1 MRQANISTSII
12 KAALRQSKFQNT
24 ARGFN
29 PHIKS
34 EQSLAVLWQ
43 LKSGCCQFNFHLK
56 QLKNISEPPQAT
68 RPLNSGFCVS
78 ILRSRPCYKQFC
90 DNYCR
95 RVMSS
100 RSSAVPLRIGFAA
113 DCGITRQY
121 HCGPNSNQASETNT
135 SDNKIARTMASRL
148 ISLAC
153 DLRMRY
159 PDSAKAHAEIGVF
172 YYVNFLLLLF

>member
-12 KAALRQSKFQNT
+12 KAAYRQSKFQNT
-24 ARGFN
+24 TRAFK

-34 EQSLAVLWQ
+34 VRSWLKNHQPVFWQ

-100 RSSAVPLRIGFAA
+100 RSSAVPPRSRFAA

-121 HCGPNSNQASETNT
+121 HCGPNPNQASETNT

-159 PDSAKAHAEIGVF
+159 PNS
-172 YYVNFLLLLF
+172 